1 MSDRTGIW
9 LVGKLWSNWQ
19 CKTWAQQLVYIS
31 HHVVEDEAGV
41 GQFEVFDETVQLP
54 AVQCAPRT
62 VEVIPGLGLLPCVVV
77 VLKLGKK
84 ETECDLSCWEATDS
98 LIFDEEFTSRCHF
111 SGGLNR
117 HAAAFINPTVSH
129 TLISAL
135 LCFAVTPHRWFLGHF
150 ISPKLTTGIP
160 DAQEK
165 GLPILMLM
173 QQHKNTTS
181 FTPSVL
187 RCRLTLTGRIYMCP
201 RQKIYFLLTRIR
213 KSCWPK

>member
-1 MSDRTGIW
+1 MLGSICKKTFLPKKCVWPNRN
-9 LVGKLWSNWQ
+9 LVGRKALVKLAVQNMRA
-19 CKTWAQQLVYIS
+19 TAGVHLS

-41 GQFEVFDETVQLP
+41 GQFEVFEETVQLP

-98 LIFDEEFTSRCHF
+98 LIFDEEFTSCCYF
-111 SGGLNR
+111 SRGLNR
-117 HAAAFINPTVSH
+117 HAAAFINPTVSD

-135 LCFAVTPHRWFLGHF
+135 LCFTVTPHWWFLGHF

-160 DAQEK
+160 DAQAK

-181 FTPSVL
+181 FTLWSGVD
-187 RCRLTLTGRIYMCP
+187 
-201 RQKIYFLLTRIR
+201 
-213 KSCWPK
+213 WH